1 MLDLAIVNG
10 TVVDG
15 TGAPARAA
23 DVFVED
29 GRIAAVQPH
38 GAAVDAARIIDATGK
53 VVTPGFVD
61 PHTHMD
67 AQLWWAPSG
76 APSVLH
82 GVTSVV
88 IGSCGFGVAPLR
100 AGDADYVLRSLES
113 VEEIPFEATRR
124 GLPMS
129 WSTWPEYF
137 EQLGA
142 LPLGVNVAGFV
153 PHSALRLAVLGD
165 DALVGPADAGQRARL
180 AAELRDALASG
191 AVGVSTSRGTNHTD
205 ANGRPMASRLAD
217 DAELIALVDE
227 CRGRV
232 WQVNIAAKG
241 DSSADGI
248 ARAVDEL
255 QKYAGW
261 SERAGALGTWTPLVV
276 APGDLDAWPVLL
288 AASVVQAE
296 HLLGQVSPQPI
307 HSSITFDGP
316 SYAAMVDGWAG
327 AFVGYGALTTG
338 ERRDRLADP
347 GFRAALK
354 ATPEN
359 CTRVTGACFR
369 RWWVRF
375 SPSAPEAVGHTVEQY
390 AGMLGVHPVDALLD
404 LAVADDLA
412 TIIEAQLSNID
423 ADSVRVL
430 VTEPATLLGLGDAGA
445 HVKSITNYTYPTYVV
460 AELSRDRGWFPLE
473 EAVRRLTSHPA
484 AAFGLTDRGVL
495 RAGAAADVCVLDVDR
510 LALGTPTLVDDLP
523 GGARRLH
530 CDATGFA
537 AVIVNGE
544 VTVEDD
550 RLTDARRGQ
559 LLRVRS

>member
-1 MLDLAIVNG
+1 VLDLAIVNG

-15 TGAPARAA
+15 TGAAARPA
-23 DVFVED
+23 DVLLQD
-29 GRIAAVQPH
+29 GRIVAVQPP
-38 GAAVDAARIIDATGK
+38 GSPVDAARTIDATGK

-76 APSVLH
+76 TPSVLH

-100 AGDADYVLRSLES
+100 AGDEDYVLRSLES

-153 PHSALRLAVLGD
+153 PHSALRLAVLGE
-165 DALVGPADAGQRARL
+165 DALVGPADGRQRARL
-180 AAELRDALASG
+180 AATLRDALASG

-205 ANGRPMASRLAD
+205 ANGQPMASRLAD
-217 DAELIALVDE
+217 DDELVALVDE

-241 DSSADGI
+241 DSTAEGI
-248 ARAVDEL
+248 ARALAEL
-255 QKYAGW
+255 ETYADW
-261 SERAGALGTWTPLVV
+261 SQRAEARGTWTPLVV
-276 APGDLDAWPVLL
+276 APGDHDAWPALL
-288 AASVVQAE
+288 AASVKQAE
-296 HLLGQVSPQPI
+296 YLLGQVSAQPI

-327 AFVGYGALTTG
+327 AFVGYGALTPG
-338 ERRDRLADP
+338 ERRQRLADP
-347 GFRAALK
+347 SFRATLK
-354 ATPEN
+354 ASPEN
-359 CTRVTGACFR
+359 CARITGACFS
-369 RWWVRF
+369 RWWIRH
-375 SPSAPEAVGHTVEQY
+375 SPSTPEAAGRTVEDY
-390 AGMLGVHPVDALLD
+390 AGALGTHPVDALLD
-404 LAVADDLA
+404 LAVADELS
-412 TIIEAQLSNID
+412 TIVEAQLSNID
-423 ADSVRVL
+423 PDAVREL

-445 HVKSITNYTYPTYVV
+445 HVKSISNYTYPTYVV
-460 AELSRDRGWFPLE
+460 AELSRDRGWLTLE

-484 AAFGLTDRGVL
+484 EAFELRDRGVL
-495 RAGAAADVCVLDVDR
+495 RAGLAADVCVIDVDR
-510 LALGTPTLVDDLP
+510 LAVGSPTLLDDLP

-530 CDATGFA
+530 CDARGFA
-537 AVIVNGE
+537 AVIVNGQ

-550 RLTDARRGQ
+550 RLTDARRGE
-559 LLRVRS
+559 LLRVGS